1 MMPKRFLMLR
11 HGESEGNL
19 ANRLNEEGRSSEIPE
34 ELKLVHSWKWRL
46 TERGREQA
54 QKAGDWIRLNIPD
67 ITRGFVSP
75 YIRAKETAALLKLP
89 NVRWREN
96 YYIRERDWGDLE
108 YFPGDSEIDLYNKA
122 RILRRQDRMFWTPPN
137 GASLAATMIE
147 FDRFLGTL
155 HRECENDSVI
165 AVMHGES
172 ILVAMAMLERWTPS
186 KLEEFANVHDKV
198 SRIGNCHLIEYSRI
212 NPQTGEETDHLDY
225 VRVLSAWNPPNDSDN
240 LWRKIERPYFD
251 SDLLAK
257 EVEMFP
263 TFFPQGNPDQWPT

>member
-1 MMPKRFLMLR
+1 MMPIRFLMLR

-19 ANRLNEEGRSSEIPE
+19 ANRLNEEGRSAEIPE
-34 ELKLVHSWKWRL
+34 ELKQVHSWKWRL
-46 TERGREQA
+46 TERGRFQA
-54 QKAGDWIRLNIPD
+54 QKAGEWICANIPE

-75 YIRAKETAALLKLP
+75 YVRAKETASLLNLP
-89 NVRWREN
+89 NVIWREN

-108 YFPGDSEIDLYNKA
+108 YFPGDSEIELYKKA
-122 RILRRQDRMFWTPPN
+122 RVLRRQDRMFWTPPN

-155 HRECENDSVI
+155 HRECQNDSVI

-186 KLEEFANVHDKV
+186 KLEEFANVHDRN

-212 NPQTGEETDHLDY
+212 NPWTEEVTEHLDF
-225 VRVLSAWNPPNDSDN
+225 VRVFSAWDPPENTGD
-240 LWRKIERPYFD
+240 LWSEVKRPLFDGKALAREIESY
-251 SDLLAK
+251 
-257 EVEMFP
+257 P
-263 TFFPQGNPDQWPT
+263 TYFPQGNPDQWPT